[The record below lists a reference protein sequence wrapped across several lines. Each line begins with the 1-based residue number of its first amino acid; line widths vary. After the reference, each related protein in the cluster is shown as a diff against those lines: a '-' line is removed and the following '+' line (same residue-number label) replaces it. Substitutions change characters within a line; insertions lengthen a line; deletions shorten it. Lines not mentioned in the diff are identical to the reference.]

1 MSDQLNNVLN
11 IKAPTNAIEF
21 RLQTVVSLFQHRH
34 LMNFES
40 LTLEQWI
47 TKYQEDRKHV
57 SHLALQLIANN
68 YKVKIYVYEVLQV
81 DGINEVIPL
90 GVDGILPH
98 VAEAHVIHM
107 SESRFTSGH
116 YISLRHN
123 RNGNFNYY
131 NN

>member
-1 MSDQLNNVLN
+1 
-11 IKAPTNAIEF
+11 
-21 RLQTVVSLFQHRH
+21 
-34 LMNFES
+34 MNFES

-68 YKVKIYVYEVLQV
+68 YKLKIYVYEVFQV

-107 SESRFTSGH
+107 SESRFTSLCLLAFFL
-116 YISLRHN
+116 SLESFAWYCKHQKL
-123 RNGNFNYY
+123 
-131 NN
+131 